1 MNYLNT
7 FNVKLLLHQQLQYE
21 KKSSY
26 RESFFFL
33 VIMATPV
40 VKNVMC
46 NSHQKDLGLARA
58 YICF

>member
-7 FNVKLLLHQQLQYE
+7 SNVKCLLHLNNSSMR
-21 KKSSY
+21 KKAAT
-26 RESFFFL
+26 ENLFVL

-46 NSHQKDLGLARA
+46 NSHHKDLGLARA